1 MGIHHPS
8 FDTRQPV
15 FALLHV
21 SMQDVPRWLLNN
33 TDDQLLSNIISPTHG
48 PHYTGGKKLS

>member
-33 TDDQLLSNIISPTHG
+33 TDNQLLSNIISPTYG
-48 PHYTGGKKLS
+48 PHYTDGKKLS